1 MSEAT
6 DAPVSAPPDGGAWRV
21 LASKYRLLQQIG
33 EGGMGVVHLGEHLEL
48 KTRVAIKL
56 LQPKLASDSTA
67 RARFLREARL
77 AASIEG
83 EHSARIHDV
92 GTDDDGRPYM
102 VMEHLVGETAD
113 ARLARE
119 GKIPLQEAATIVLQL
134 LDALSEAHAKG
145 LVHRDLKPGNVFLTE
160 RTGEATWV
168 KVVDFGISKATFP
181 EHGVSS
187 PSLTLTEPRTL
198 LGSPE
203 YMSPE
208 QLRDSASVDA
218 RSDIWACGIVLFEL
232 LSGKVPFEAPTLADL
247 YVRIVSGAP
256 RTLAEAGAGGVPA
269 AVTRLIERCL
279 RKAKEERPQSAY
291 EVAVALAPYA
301 TESGKNLLPRIR
313 AWCKSEQAP
322 AEAARPR
329 RVAVGLTL
337 VALAGVLAFAAA
349 SFRARGSPV
358 APTGPAQGTM
368 APIATL
374 DPVAPSG
381 LATPPPTQDAAAIAS
396 SAVASDAATAV
407 ASASVAAKHQKPNAK
422 PPAKS
427 SAAGH
432 VHDLEH
438 IDLIQ

>member
-1 MSEAT
+1 VSDAAEAPT
-6 DAPVSAPPDGGAWRV
+6 SAPPDSVAGRV
-21 LASKYRLLQQIG
+21 LASKYRILRQIG

-48 KTRVAIKL
+48 KTRVAIKR
-56 LQPKLASDSTA
+56 LQPKLATDATA

-119 GKIPLQEAATIVLQL
+119 GKIPLQDAATIVLQL

-145 LVHRDLKPGNVFLTE
+145 LVHRDLKPGNIFLTE
-160 RTGEATWV
+160 RTGEAIWV
-168 KVVDFGISKATFP
+168 KVVDFGISKATSP

-218 RSDIWACGIVLFEL
+218 RSDIWACGVVLFEL
-232 LSGKVPFEAPTLADL
+232 LSGKVPFEASSLADL
-247 YVRIVSGAP
+247 YARIVSGEP
-256 RTLAEAGAGGVPA
+256 KTLAEVGVAGVPA

-291 EVAVALAPYA
+291 EIAVALAPHA
-301 TESGKNLLPRIR
+301 SDSSKNLLPRIR
-313 AWCKSEQAP
+313 AWCKSEDSP
-322 AEAARPR
+322 AQTARPR
-329 RVAVGLTL
+329 RAAVGLTL
-337 VALAGVLAFAAA
+337 IALAGVLAFGAA
-349 SFRARGSPV
+349 SLRAP
-358 APTGPAQGTM
+358 APPPRPTQAAM
-368 APIATL
+368 APLATL
-374 DPVAPSG
+374 DPVAPQ
-381 LATPPPTQDAAAIAS
+381 APTPTTDAAS
-396 SAVASDAATAV
+396 SAEPPPVAV
-407 ASASVAAKHQKPNAK
+407 GASKDDGKRPKTTAK
-422 PPAKS
+422 PRAKTPTT
-427 SAAGH
+427 GH
-432 VHDLEH
+432 VRDLEH

>member
-1 MSEAT
+1 MSDAAEA
-6 DAPVSAPPDGGAWRV
+6 PSSAPPDGAAWRV

-92 GTDDDGRPYM
+92 GTDDEGRPYM

-113 ARLARE
+113 ARLVRE
-119 GKIPLQEAATIVLQL
+119 GKIPLQEAATIVMQL
-134 LDALSEAHAKG
+134 LDAVSEAHAKG

-181 EHGVSS
+181 EHGGSS

-247 YVRIVSGAP
+247 YVRIVSGTP
-256 RTLAEAGAGGVPA
+256 RTLADVGVSGVPA
-269 AVTRLIERCL
+269 AITRLIERCL

-291 EVAVALAPYA
+291 EVAVALAPFA
-301 TESGKNLLPRIR
+301 TDSAKNLLPRIR
-313 AWCKSEQAP
+313 AWCKSEEEAP
-322 AEAARPR
+322 AETPRPR

-337 VALAGVLAFAAA
+337 IAIAGVLAFTAA
-349 SFRARGSPV
+349 SLRAPASSPEPTLAAT
-358 APTGPAQGTM
+358 APL
-368 APIATL
+368 ATL
-374 DPVAPSG
+374 DPVDQPAP
-381 LATPPPTQDAAAIAS
+381 APAPTDAAATSPDPAPVTS
-396 SAVASDAATAV
+396 SASAANAGVKRPKTAP
-407 ASASVAAKHQKPNAK
+407 KPR
-422 PPAKS
+422 AKS
-427 SAAGH
+427 SATGH
-432 VHDLEH
+432 VQDLEH